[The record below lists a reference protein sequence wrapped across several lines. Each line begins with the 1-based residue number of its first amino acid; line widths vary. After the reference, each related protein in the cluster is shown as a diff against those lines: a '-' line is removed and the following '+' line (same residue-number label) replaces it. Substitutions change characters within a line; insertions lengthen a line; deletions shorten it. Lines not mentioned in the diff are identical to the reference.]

1 MIRSPKNF
9 PLTLGTYLGAFIGV
23 VMLLTAAPA
32 WAGLKVVTTTTNL
45 ADLTRKVGGEFVS
58 VTSIAK
64 GSQDVHFIEAK
75 PSYMVGLSKADL
87 LIAVGF
93 DLEAG
98 WLPLLQRGSRN
109 PKVNSGT
116 AGYLEVAELVP
127 NVLERPKGKVT
138 RADGDVHPDGN
149 PHVMLSPTN
158 AVVIADAIAK
168 KLGELD
174 KAHQE
179 QFLANSKAF
188 AEQIA
193 GKMPGWKDKVAAS
206 KVNNIVTYHKTLSY
220 FLDTFGITSAIQI
233 EPKPGVPPSTKHV
246 LKVIKTVKDDKIPL
260 ILVENYF
267 DDSAAKRIQKET
279 PGVKVKT
286 VPVAV
291 GGAAGVDDLIALYDQ
306 LVTAVSSK

>member
-1 MIRSPKNF
+1 MNHTLKRSS
-9 PLTLGTYLGAFIGV
+9 LALGAILGV
-23 VMLLTAAPA
+23 VLFLSATPA
-32 WAGLKVVTTTTNL
+32 WAKLKVVTTTTNL
-45 ADLTRKVGGEFVS
+45 ADVTQKVGGDYVS

-75 PSYMVGLSKADL
+75 PSYMVKLSKADL

-109 PKVNSGT
+109 PKVNKGT

-127 NVLERPKGKVT
+127 HVLEKPKGKVT

-158 AVVIADAIAK
+158 AVIIADAIAK

-174 KAHQE
+174 KEHAE
-179 QFLANSKAF
+179 QFLANSKKF
-188 AEQIA
+188 AAEIE
-193 GKMPGWKDKVAAS
+193 GKMPGWKQKVEAS
-206 KVNNIVTYHKTLSY
+206 KVTNIVTYHKTLSY
-220 FLDTFGITSAIQI
+220 FLHDFGIKSAIQI

-260 ILVENYF
+260 ILVANYF

-279 PGVKVKT
+279 PGVKVEK
-286 VPVAV
+286 VPAAV
-291 GGAAGVDDLIALYDQ
+291 GGAKGADDLIALYDL